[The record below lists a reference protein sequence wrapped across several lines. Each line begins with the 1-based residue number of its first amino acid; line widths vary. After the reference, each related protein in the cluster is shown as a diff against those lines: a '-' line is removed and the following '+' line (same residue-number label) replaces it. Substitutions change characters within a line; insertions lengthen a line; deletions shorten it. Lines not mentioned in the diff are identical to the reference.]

1 MPELCLPDVSRNPVL
16 ERQLVNRLKR
26 IEGHVRGVQRLI
38 AEHQACEDILIQLGA
53 VKQAINAATLQLLE
67 GHVES
72 CIADSVERG
81 QGAKALASLKGT
93 VASMLRQVG

>member
-1 MPELCLPDVSRNPVL
+1 MPELCPPDVSRNPVL

-67 GHVES
+67 GHVET
-72 CIADSVERG
+72 CIADSVEKG

-93 VASMLRQVG
+93 VASMLRQAG